1 MNAEERRNAV
11 LANRCETQ
19 RGVTR
24 KLVAQHKEG
33 VAKITRYDMYD
44 VVIFVQL
51 VLSFFNFQ
59 QLLGGV

>member
-33 VAKITRYDMYD
+33 VAKITRYDMY
-44 VVIFVQL
+44 VVIFV
-51 VLSFFNFQ
+51 LSFSNFQ
-59 QLLGGV
+59 QLLVGV